1 MLLFS
6 SGEQYKKFLET
17 MRRHTKPKAV
27 RELGSWK
34 SIWEK
39 YFPIV
44 RVARERK
51 PDLETSAAAASTENT
66 AMKSTEKANKRSFL
80 EGNWHT
86 RFSED
91 TKKISNKGNF
101 PNWMINYS
109 TKTSSLSLSR

>member
-1 MLLFS
+1 
-6 SGEQYKKFLET
+6 

-51 PDLETSAAAASTENT
+51 PDLESSATVASTENT
-66 AMKSTEKANKRSFL
+66 AMKSSEKANKRSFFGRKL
-80 EGNWHT
+80 AYTLLGRHKKDIEQ
-86 RFSED
+86 REFSKLD
-91 TKKISNKGNF
+91 D
-101 PNWMINYS
+101 
-109 TKTSSLSLSR
+109 